1 MTHHSASPTCQKK
14 PCLTKNGMFC
24 RREKQAEQK
33 KNKAKRIEEK
43 QQKKEDKDGKD
54 SKDKDVKDSKD
65 KEKPTGMFYSPMW

>member
-43 QQKKEDKDGKD
+43 HYELKTK
-54 SKDKDVKDSKD
+54 SACLL
-65 KEKPTGMFYSPMW
+65 KPHFIPTDHV